1 MTPLKT
7 LATLMIHLFLIY
19 LDTHFLIGYS
29 VNVNVN
35 VNVGIYITTNG
46 FITMIKFSY
55 TTVGTL

>member
-35 VNVGIYITTNG
+35 VNENVNVGIYI
-46 FITMIKFSY
+46 
-55 TTVGTL
+55 